1 MKMLASIA
9 VVAAA
14 ITLGGTAVEQRMGGS
29 TAIAQ
34 GSSACFQNCT
44 NVRRWPAEQCRAY
57 CRGKA
62 KKKTPGAAK

>member
-1 MKMLASIA
+1 MKTLASIA

-14 ITLGGTAVEQRMGGS
+14 IALGGTAVEQLTGGS

-34 GSSACFQNCT
+34 GSSACYQNCT

-62 KKKTPGAAK
+62 KKKTPEAAK

>member
-14 ITLGGTAVEQRMGGS
+14 ITLGGTAVEQWKGGS

-34 GSSACFQNCT
+34 SSSACFQNCT
-44 NVRRWPAEQCRAY
+44 NVRRWPAEQCRNY

-62 KKKTPGAAK
+62 KKKTPEASK

>member
-1 MKMLASIA
+1 MKMFASIA

-14 ITLGGTAVEQRMGGS
+14 VVLGGTAVEQWTGGGA
-29 TAIAQ
+29 AIAQ

-44 NVRRWPAEQCRAY
+44 NVRRWPAEQCRNY

-62 KKKTPGAAK
+62 KKKTPETAK